1 MVGATM
7 ADALEAGCPLWA
19 GGPDTGLMRVPVAV
33 AQVPV
38 CWSVP
43 RNTETIL
50 AAIGAAG
57 AGTVLVLPEAALSGY
72 DDRLSGLDDLNPGE
86 LAQARAAIAAA
97 ARDNGV
103 HVFFGT
109 LLPGHGQWWNAA
121 VYCPPAGE
129 PWVYRK
135 VNLATHERGRLAAGS
150 ALPTLRMTLPA
161 GELRAGVQ
169 LCREI
174 RFPEQWHCLARQ
186 GAEVLIYLTYAA
198 NPAEPPGVWR
208 AHLISRAAETQRFVL
223 ASNVAQ
229 DGQHCP
235 TMIVSPRGVVLA
247 EAPAGAAAT
256 LELTLDLADIRD
268 TYLSQQRD
276 DVVSVT
282 LPG

>member
-1 MVGATM
+1 
-7 ADALEAGCPLWA
+7 
-19 GGPDTGLMRVPVAV
+19 MRVPVAV

-38 CWSVP
+38 TWSVP

-50 AAIGAAG
+50 AAVRAAS
-57 AGTVLVLPEAALSGY
+57 AGTVLVLPEAVLSGY

-86 LAQARAAIAAA
+86 LARAGAVIAAA

-103 HVFFGT
+103 HVIFGT
-109 LLPGHGQWWNAA
+109 LLPEQGQWWNAA

-129 PWVYRK
+129 TWIYRK
-135 VNLATHERGRLAAGS
+135 VNLATHERGRLAAGA

-161 GELRAGVQ
+161 GDVVAGVQ

-186 GAEVLIYLTYAA
+186 GAELLIYLTYAA

-223 ASNVAQ
+223 AANVAH
-229 DGQHCP
+229 GSQHCP

-256 LELTLDLADIRD
+256 LELALDQADTRD
-268 TYLSQQRD
+268 TYLRQQRA

-282 LPG
+282 WPG

>member
-1 MVGATM
+1 MQI
-7 ADALEAGCPLWA
+7 
-19 GGPDTGLMRVPVAV
+19 PVAV

-72 DDRLSGLDDLNPGE
+72 DDRLSGLGDLRPGE
-86 LAQARAAIAAA
+86 LAEAREVIAAA
-97 ARDNGV
+97 ARDTGV
-103 HVFFGT
+103 HVLFGT
-109 LLPGHGQWWNAA
+109 LLPEHGQWWNAA
-121 VYCPPAGE
+121 VYCSPAGRS
-129 PWVYRK
+129 WIYRK
-135 VNLATHERGRLAAGS
+135 VNLATHERGRLAAGT

-161 GELRAGVQ
+161 GEVRAGVQ

-186 GAEVLIYLTYAA
+186 GAQVLIYLTYAA

-223 ASNVAQ
+223 AANVAHGQ
-229 DGQHCP
+229 PALPHHGRVPARPGTGRGPGRRGRDPGTHHRPGRHQGHLPAPAARRRGQHHLARLTGGRPQKPFVCLP
-235 TMIVSPRGVVLA
+235 TILRSSVVHF
-247 EAPAGAAAT
+247 
-256 LELTLDLADIRD
+256 
-268 TYLSQQRD
+268 
-276 DVVSVT
+276 
-282 LPG
+282 